1 MIESNGDMDSSL
13 GDRTPGSKSVD
24 RRLYALLGLATI
36 LGVGHHVD
44 HVVRGNHVGWPLI
57 PEVTGFTVSLLIYPL
72 IAVGLYLTLTERVGA
87 GYWAAVITPAV
98 LYVTAAHFGPWALEP
113 PADVIGPYE
122 NEVVGYAAF
131 AWLLAQ
137 VATMFVTAVYA
148 THRWWLAREA
158 AIPQGRGNDRID
170 GFDHEHDER

>member
-13 GDRTPGSKSVD
+13 GDRTPGSKASIAGFTRCSDSRRSSVSD
-24 RRLYALLGLATI
+24 ITSTTSS
-36 LGVGHHVD
+36 
-44 HVVRGNHVGWPLI
+44 GNHVGWPLI